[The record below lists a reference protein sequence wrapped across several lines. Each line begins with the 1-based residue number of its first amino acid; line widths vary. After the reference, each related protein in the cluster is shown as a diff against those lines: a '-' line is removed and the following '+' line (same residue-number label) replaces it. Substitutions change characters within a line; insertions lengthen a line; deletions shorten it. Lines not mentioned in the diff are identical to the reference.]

1 MQMSGTTL
9 TGFHPTIQSFHRAA
23 LTGAA
28 EDLPGLLAP
37 DVAFRP
43 PTYWK
48 EWRGRELVAGLLGHV
63 VAIFENFRYHRMWG
77 GHPDYALEFTAGI
90 GDLDLVGIDLV
101 TLNEDGLIA
110 DFTVLMRPIRS
121 VQALREAMNARVMAD
136 ERLRVLMGA
145 S

>member
-1 MQMSGTTL
+1 MPMSDSKL
-9 TGFHPTIQSFHRAA
+9 AGFHPTIQSFHRAA
-23 LTGAA
+23 LAGAA

-48 EWRGRELVAGLLGHV
+48 EWRGRDLVAGLLGHV
-63 VAIFENFRYHRMWG
+63 VAIFENFRYHRMWD

-90 GDLDLVGIDLV
+90 GDLDLVGIDLM

-121 VQALREAMNARVMAD
+121 ARALREAMNARVMAD
-136 ERLRVLMGA
+136 ERLRALMSGA
-145 S
+145 